1 MFVMMKRKIKTV
13 METNLVTNE
22 QPTKGHS
29 QFVFQSR
36 GMKGLNTSTIQ
47 ENFNNHFGKVN
58 NNNNNNRIKERGKFR
73 QDVLVTEQ
81 P

>member
-13 METNLVTNE
+13 LETNLMTNE
-22 QPTKGHS
+22 EPTKGHS

-36 GMKGLNTSTIQ
+36 GIKGLATSTIQ

-58 NNNNNNRIKERGKFR
+58 INNTSNNNKGRGEF
-73 QDVLVTEQ
+73 
-81 P
+81 

>member
-1 MFVMMKRKIKTV
+1 MFVMMKRRIKTV

-36 GMKGLNTSTIQ
+36 GIKGLATSTIQ

-58 NNNNNNRIKERGKFR
+58 INNTIVIIIREGVSFKRMF
-73 QDVLVTEQ
+73 
-81 P
+81 

>member
-1 MFVMMKRKIKTV
+1 MMKRKIKTV
-13 METNLVTNE
+13 LETNLVTNE

-36 GMKGLNTSTIQ
+36 GIKGLNTSTIQ

-58 NNNNNNRIKERGKFR
+58 NNNNNDRIKERGKFR

>member
-1 MFVMMKRKIKTV
+1 MMKRKIKTV
-13 METNLVTNE
+13 LETNLVTNE

-36 GMKGLNTSTIQ
+36 GIKGLTTSTIQ

-58 NNNNNNRIKERGKFR
+58 NNNNERMRGRGKFR
-73 QDVLVTEQ
+73 KDVSD
-81 P
+81 

>member
-1 MFVMMKRKIKTV
+1 MIVMMKRRIKTV

-36 GMKGLNTSTIQ
+36 GIKGLTTSTIQ

-58 NNNNNNRIKERGKFR
+58 NNNNERMRGRGKFR
-73 QDVLVTEQ
+73 KDVSD
-81 P
+81 

>member
-1 MFVMMKRKIKTV
+1 MMKRKIKTV

-36 GMKGLNTSTIQ
+36 GIKGLTTSTIQ

-58 NNNNNNRIKERGKFR
+58 NNNNERMRGRGKFR
-73 QDVLVTEQ
+73 KDVSD
-81 P
+81 

>member
-1 MFVMMKRKIKTV
+1 

-36 GMKGLNTSTIQ
+36 GIKGLTTSTIQ

-58 NNNNNNRIKERGKFR
+58 NNNNERMRGRGKFR
-73 QDVLVTEQ
+73 KDVSD
-81 P
+81 